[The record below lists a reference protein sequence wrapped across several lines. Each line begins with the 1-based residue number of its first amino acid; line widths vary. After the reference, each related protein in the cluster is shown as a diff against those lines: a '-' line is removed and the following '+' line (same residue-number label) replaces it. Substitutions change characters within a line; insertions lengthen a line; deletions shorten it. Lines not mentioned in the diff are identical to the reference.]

1 MNEILKDKIWHI
13 ICGDNCTSN
22 SEDCPKGDDGDPIS
36 CEWCKTEM
44 VNALL
49 DKEGYK
55 KVKEANIP
63 EPDSDMLM
71 DLAGQDEFIAFQI
84 YVKSIGKAN
93 PNGIFTEVNK
103 EEGALNG

>member
-1 MNEILKDKIWHI
+1 MVMREKLAELFEKYCLSDDKYDFADRVIDLLAKD
-13 ICGDNCTSN
+13 GF
-22 SEDCPKGDDGDPIS
+22 
-36 CEWCKTEM
+36 
-44 VNALL
+44 
-49 DKEGYK
+49 K

-93 PNGIFTEVNK
+93 PKGLFTE
-103 EEGALNG
+103 E